1 MPPAGDG
8 CKKPPHPVAFGA
20 RPLPQGERAW
30 SCPLWAHTSHPHEA
44 ALSPRGRGRRA
55 APGEGASAHRSC
67 RGIPVFEENRTERE
81 NGIQRPAEWKRTGV
95 GETACAQIET

>member
-8 CKKPPHPVAFGA
+8 CKKPPHPAL
-20 RPLPQGERAW
+20 R
-30 SCPLWAHTSHPHEA
+30 A
-44 ALSPRGRGRRA
+44 ALSREGRGLLRADVRYAPTTDKTMPSPLAGEGGRRRR
-55 APGEGASAHRSC
+55 PGEGASAHRSC

-81 NGIQRPAEWKRTGV
+81 NRIQRPAEWKRAGV